1 MSSFKF
7 QSRYVLLTYP
17 QCGDLDPWAVSDH
30 LSSPRAE
37 CIVGREVHRDG
48 GIHLHC
54 FADFGKRFS
63 SRNTKIFDVGGHH
76 PNTSPSKGRPG
87 VGYDYAIKDGD
98 VVAEGLGRPGGDG
111 DQEKLPTNAERWA
124 EIVAAESA
132 EEFLEYY
139 WRRLDPSAMVR
150 SFTQCRAIRRAS
162 LPSTFRKPTKFSD
175 RSIIRNLQ
183 EWRDSVNGLKVILW
197 GHTGGG
203 KLSCPALATSLVL
216 WGPSRLGGTL
226 WARSL
231 GNHAYFGGL
240 FSMEEDITNVGYAV
254 FDDIGGLKFLSTYKF
269 WLSHQKEFY
278 VTDRYKGKKLVQWGE
293 PAIWVNNTDPREEHG
308 IRDEEIEWLNANCQ
322 FVYIGESII

>member
-30 LSSPRAE
+30 LSSLRAE

-76 PNTSPSKGRPG
+76 PNISPSKGRPG

-98 VVAEGLGRPGGDG
+98 VVAGGLGRPGGDG

-132 EEFLEYY
+132 EEF
-139 WRRLDPSAMVR
+139 WRLLAELDPSAMVR
-150 SFTQCRAIRRAS
+150 SFTQCRAYAEHRYRPLRETYKS
-162 LPSTFRKPTKFSD
+162 PTGVLFEPSRVEGLSEWVE
-175 RSIIRNLQ
+175 SNL
-183 EWRDSVNGLKVILW
+183 V
-197 GHTGGG
+197 GHTEGG
-203 KLSCPALATSLVL
+203 KLSCPALGGAT
-216 WGPSRLGGTL
+216 R
-226 WARSL
+226 
-231 GNHAYFGGL
+231 
-240 FSMEEDITNVGYAV
+240 
-254 FDDIGGLKFLSTYKF
+254 
-269 WLSHQKEFY
+269 
-278 VTDRYKGKKLVQWGE
+278 
-293 PAIWVNNTDPREEHG
+293 
-308 IRDEEIEWLNANCQ
+308 
-322 FVYIGESII
+322 